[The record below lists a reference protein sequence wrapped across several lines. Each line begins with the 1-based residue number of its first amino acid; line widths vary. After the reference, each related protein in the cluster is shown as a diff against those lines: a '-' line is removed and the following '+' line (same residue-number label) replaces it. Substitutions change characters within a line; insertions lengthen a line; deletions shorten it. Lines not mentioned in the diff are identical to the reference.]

1 MGFGMKSEVL
11 HFEFEHIA
19 AVKVKH
25 FFYNDQV

>member
-11 HFEFEHIA
+11 HLEFEHIA

-25 FFYNDQV
+25 FFTTIK